1 VETTVVFRLVD
12 AFAESAFSGNP
23 AGVVLDADALDERQM
38 QLIAREVNAAE
49 TAFLIGGNDR
59 HRPPRL
65 RWFTPTK
72 EVGFCGHA
80 TLGMAHAWSE
90 ALGPD
95 RVQHLAGGVLDFET
109 TAGVLRVSPE
119 ALSNRPENPVWWLR
133 MPDPGLRPDNTN
145 PMKTCELLG
154 LTMDDLEASVG
165 FVRTRDEDVIVMIKS
180 WTRLNELRP
189 NFKALADWSER
200 HHVRGWFVTTRESLN
215 ESVNAVSRFFAP
227 AFGIDEDPVTGS
239 AHGGLAAFLVANRF
253 VTLIEGRAA
262 LTCIQGIPGGRAGY
276 VRVMLEST
284 ASGMRVDVGGC
295 CHTTIRGEMRVPDR
309 GRFEQSDR

>member
-1 VETTVVFRLVD
+1 MDNAVVFRLVD

-49 TAFLIGGNDR
+49 TAFLVGGNDR
-59 HRPPRL
+59 HCPPRL

-80 TLGMAHAWSE
+80 TLGMSHAWSE

-95 RVQHLAGGVLDFET
+95 RVQRLPGGAFEFET
-109 TAGVLRVSPE
+109 SAGVLRVSPE
-119 ALSNRPENPVWWLR
+119 ALANRPENPVWWLR

-154 LTMDDLEASVG
+154 LTMEDLQPGVG
-165 FVRTRDEDVIVMIKS
+165 FTRTRDDDVIVMIKS
-180 WTRLNELRP
+180 WTRLQEMRP
-189 NFKALADWSER
+189 NAKALADWSER
-200 HHVRGWFVTTRESLN
+200 HRVRGWFVTTRESLN
-215 ESVNAVSRFFAP
+215 QSVDAVSRFFAP

-239 AHGGLAAFLVANRF
+239 AHGALAAFLVASKF
-253 VTLIEGRAA
+253 VHLVEGRAA

-276 VRVMLEST
+276 IRALIEVVGSETRIQ
-284 ASGMRVDVGGC
+284 VGGC
-295 CHTTIRGEMRVPDR
+295 CHTTIQGEMRVPER
-309 GRFEQSDR
+309 GRFEPTE